1 MLRIRASGR
10 GTGRRSRVSVSRV
23 ECRAVVRGRG
33 EVKFDVYKHLAPVTV
48 SAVLRELPINARV
61 TIYPRAMVCLL
72 TGIKAGV
79 EKQRFEFAKGDVAF
93 LPANGS
99 LCFFLS
105 NAKSQSPLNPLG
117 KVEEGQ
123 EVFARL
129 SAGDSMEIHQ
139 VREVSEGAQT

>member
-1 MLRIRASGR
+1 M
-10 GTGRRSRVSVSRV
+10 SVSKV
-23 ECRAVVRGRG
+23 ECRAIVRGKG
-33 EVKFDVYKHLAPVTV
+33 ELKFDVYKHLAPVTV

-79 EKQRFEFAKGDVAF
+79 EKQRFEFTKGDVAF
-93 LPANGS
+93 LAANGS

-117 KVEEGQ
+117 KVEGGL
-123 EVFARL
+123 EVFESL
-129 SAGDSMEIHQ
+129 SAGDSMEIVQ